1 MRKNLTLTHWV
12 GESVKRSKMC
22 EMYYI
27 RDWKM
32 DFNLLMESWGT
43 LGATG
48 VISLLFGFMITN
60 LIKSQNSQSESLD
73 KIQVDIAKS
82 ESTTGNVEGIL
93 LKLLDRI
100 QRESEQQ
107 NDERN
112 RRHEAMIEALGDV
125 EKQLSRMDGI
135 MSRMNG
141 GGK

>member
-1 MRKNLTLTHWV
+1 
-12 GESVKRSKMC
+12 
-22 EMYYI
+22 
-27 RDWKM
+27 M

>member
-1 MRKNLTLTHWV
+1 
-12 GESVKRSKMC
+12 
-22 EMYYI
+22 
-27 RDWKM
+27 M
-32 DFNLLMESWGT
+32 DFNLLLESWGT

-60 LIKSQNSQSESLD
+60 LIKSQNAQSESLD

-82 ESTTGNVEGIL
+82 ETTSDNVQGIL

-112 RRHEAMIEALGDV
+112 RRHEAMLEALGDV

-141 GGK
+141 NSK

>member
-1 MRKNLTLTHWV
+1 
-12 GESVKRSKMC
+12 
-22 EMYYI
+22 
-27 RDWKM
+27 M
-32 DFNLLMESWGT
+32 DFNLLLESWGT

-60 LIKSQNSQSESLD
+60 LIKSQNAQSESLD

-82 ESTTGNVEGIL
+82 ESTSDNVQGIL

-112 RRHEAMIEALGDV
+112 RRHESMIEALGDV

-135 MSRMNG
+135 MSRING
-141 GGK
+141 SGK

>member
-1 MRKNLTLTHWV
+1 
-12 GESVKRSKMC
+12 
-22 EMYYI
+22 
-27 RDWKM
+27 M
-32 DFNLLMESWGT
+32 DFNLLLESWGT

-60 LIKSQNSQSESLD
+60 LIKSQNAQSESLD

-82 ESTTGNVEGIL
+82 ETTSDNVEGIL

-112 RRHEAMIEALGDV
+112 RRHESMIEALGDV

-135 MSRMNG
+135 MSRING
-141 GGK
+141 SGK

>member
-1 MRKNLTLTHWV
+1 
-12 GESVKRSKMC
+12 
-22 EMYYI
+22 
-27 RDWKM
+27 M
-32 DFNLLMESWGT
+32 DFNLLLESWGT

-60 LIKSQNSQSESLD
+60 LIKSQNAQSESLD

-82 ESTTGNVEGIL
+82 ETTSDNVQGIL

-112 RRHEAMIEALGDV
+112 RRHESMIEALGDV

-135 MSRMNG
+135 MSRLNG
-141 GGK
+141 NSK

>member
-1 MRKNLTLTHWV
+1 
-12 GESVKRSKMC
+12 
-22 EMYYI
+22 
-27 RDWKM
+27 M

-60 LIKSQNSQSESLD
+60 LIKSQNAQSESLD

-82 ESTTGNVEGIL
+82 ESTSDNVQGIL

-112 RRHEAMIEALGDV
+112 RRHESMIEALGDV

-135 MSRMNG
+135 MSRING
-141 GGK
+141 SGK

>member
-1 MRKNLTLTHWV
+1 
-12 GESVKRSKMC
+12 
-22 EMYYI
+22 
-27 RDWKM
+27 M
-32 DFNLLMESWGT
+32 DFNLLLENWGN

-48 VISLLFGFMITN
+48 VISLFFGFMITN
-60 LIKSQNSQSESLD
+60 LIKSQNAQSESLD

-82 ESTTGNVEGIL
+82 ASSTDNVQSIL

-112 RRHEAMIEALGDV
+112 RRHESMIEALGDV

-135 MSRMNG
+135 MSRING
-141 GGK
+141 SGK

>member
-1 MRKNLTLTHWV
+1 
-12 GESVKRSKMC
+12 
-22 EMYYI
+22 
-27 RDWKM
+27 M

-60 LIKSQNSQSESLD
+60 LIKSQNAQSESLD

-82 ESTTGNVEGIL
+82 ESTSDNVESIL

-112 RRHEAMIEALGDV
+112 RRHESMIEALGDV

-135 MSRMNG
+135 MSRING
-141 GGK
+141 SGK

>member
-1 MRKNLTLTHWV
+1 
-12 GESVKRSKMC
+12 
-22 EMYYI
+22 
-27 RDWKM
+27 M
-32 DFNLLMESWGT
+32 DFNLLLENWGN

-60 LIKSQNSQSESLD
+60 LIKSQNAQSESLD

-82 ESTTGNVEGIL
+82 ESTSDNVQGIL

-112 RRHEAMIEALGDV
+112 RRHESMIEALGDV

-135 MSRMNG
+135 MSRING
-141 GGK
+141 SGK

>member
-1 MRKNLTLTHWV
+1 
-12 GESVKRSKMC
+12 MC
-22 EMYYI
+22 NVCDEYCVFVLQNKK
-27 RDWKM
+27 DK
-32 DFNLLMESWGT
+32 
-43 LGATG
+43 G
-48 VISLLFGFMITN
+48 VINGMAVSKLGM
-60 LIKSQNSQSESLD
+60 
-73 KIQVDIAKS
+73 DIAKA
-82 ESTTGNVEGIL
+82 ESTSDNVQGIL

-141 GGK
+141 SGK

>member
-1 MRKNLTLTHWV
+1 
-12 GESVKRSKMC
+12 
-22 EMYYI
+22 
-27 RDWKM
+27 M

-60 LIKSQNSQSESLD
+60 LIKSQNAQSESLD

-82 ESTTGNVEGIL
+82 ESTSDNIEGIL

-112 RRHEAMIEALGDV
+112 RRHESMIEALGDV

-135 MSRMNG
+135 MSRLNG
-141 GGK
+141 NSK